1 MEKKFSTYQ
10 QSVFDFI
17 IEGKGNCVINAV
29 AGSGKTF
36 TIVNALSLIPSDKKV
51 LFLAFNK
58 HIVTELQ
65 GRLQGISNVEV
76 ATLHSF
82 GNKVVRTNLKSFMD
96 SDKVKKYID
105 NQIPYWRIPEEL
117 LEGYANK
124 VKRLVELAKLSLV
137 NSEPELFKLAFKH
150 GIEVFG
156 SEIENALSTLDAT
169 DRNTRSFDF
178 TDMLYYPIRFNLNCP
193 QFDFVFIDECQDLN
207 SCQQELMKKTLKPQG
222 RFIAVGDP
230 NQCIYGFAGSD
241 TDSFNKLVNLPN
253 TIQLPLSLTYR
264 CSKKVTELAQKIVPQ
279 IQAIESAP
287 EGIVRFNGK
296 VVEMQSEDL
305 VLCRMNAPLINLCIR
320 LLKSNIKA
328 FVKGKDIGLNLIN
341 MLKKTKK
348 SKVAD
353 ALTILWNERTKLVEK
368 LVRKGMSQT
377 DAEHSNFIITYVDKL
392 EAIEALSEN
401 ADSVAEVIT
410 RINSIFA
417 DESIGVCLS
426 TIHKAKGLEANKV
439 FIIEPKCLPAP
450 WVTQEWETEQE
461 NNLAYVA
468 YTRAK
473 IELVFVPESEFT
485 TRKIK

>member
-1 MEKKFSTYQ
+1 MKTQFSQYQ
-10 QSVFDFI
+10 QAIFDFL
-17 IEGKGNCVINAV
+17 IEGQGNAVINAV
-29 AGSGKTF
+29 AGAGKTF
-36 TIVNALSLIPSDKKV
+36 TIVNALSLIPADKKV

-58 HIVTELQ
+58 HIATELQ

-82 GNKVVRTNLKSFMD
+82 GNKVVRSNLKSFMD
-96 SDKVKKYID
+96 ADKVKKYID
-105 NQIPYWRIPEEL
+105 NQIPYWRIPDEL
-117 LEGYANK
+117 VEGYANK
-124 VKRLVELAKLSLV
+124 VRRLVELAKLSLV

-150 GIEVFG
+150 GIEVL
-156 SEIENALSTLDAT
+156 STEIENALQTLEAT
-169 DRNTRSFDF
+169 DRNNRSFDF
-178 TDMLYYPIRFNLNCP
+178 TDMIYYPIRFNLNCT
-193 QFDFVFIDECQDLN
+193 QYDFVFIDECQDL
-207 SCQQELMKKTLKPQG
+207 STCQQELMKKTLKPNG

-241 TDSFNKLVNLPN
+241 TASFQKLVNLPN

-264 CSKKVTELAQKIVPQ
+264 CSKKVVELAQTIVPQ
-279 IQAIESAP
+279 IKALDSAP
-287 EGIVRFNGK
+287 EGVVRYNGK

-305 VLCRMNAPLINLCIR
+305 ILCRMNAPLISLCIK
-320 LLKSNIKA
+320 LLKNNIKA

-353 ALTILWNERTKLVEK
+353 ALTILWNERSKLVEK

-401 ADSVAEVIT
+401 AQSVAEVIS
-410 RINSIFA
+410 RINSIFS
-417 DESIGVCLS
+417 DESAGVCLS
-426 TIHKAKGLEANKV
+426 TIHKAKGLEADRV

-450 WVTQEWETEQE
+450 WVKQEWEVEQE

-473 IELVFVPESEFT
+473 QELVFVPENEFT
-485 TRKIK
+485 TRKN

>member
-10 QSVFDFI
+10 ESVFNFI
-17 IEGKGNCVINAV
+17 IEGNGNAVINAV

-36 TIVNALSLIPSDKKV
+36 TIVNALSLIPNDKKV

-82 GNKVVRTNLKSFMD
+82 GNKVVRNSLKAFMD
-96 SDKVKKYID
+96 ADKIKKYID
-105 NQIPYWRIPEEL
+105 NQIPYWNVPESVI
-117 LEGYANK
+117 EGFANR

-150 GIEVFG
+150 GIETYQN
-156 SEIENALSTLDAT
+156 EIERALQTIEAT

-178 TDMLYYPIRFNLNCP
+178 TDMLYFPIRFNLNCP
-193 QFDFVFIDECQDLN
+193 QFDFVFIDECQDLS
-207 SCQQELMKKTLKPQG
+207 SCQQELMKKTLNQNG

-241 TDSFNKLVNLPN
+241 TDSFQKLVNLPD

-264 CSKKVTELAQKIVPQ
+264 CSKKVTELAQSIVPQ
-279 IQAIESAP
+279 IQPIETAP
-287 EGIVRFNGK
+287 EGLVRHNGK
-296 VVEMQSEDL
+296 IEEMQSENL

-320 LLKSNIKA
+320 LLKNNIKA

-368 LVRKGMSQT
+368 LVRKGMNQT
-377 DAEHSNFIITYVDKL
+377 DAENSNFIITYVDKV

-401 ADSVAEVIT
+401 AESVAEVIN

-426 TIHKAKGLEANKV
+426 TIHKAKGLESDKV
-439 FIIEPKCLPAP
+439 FIIEPQCLPAP
-450 WVTQEWETEQE
+450 WVKQDWEIEQE

-473 IELVFVPESEFT
+473 NELVFVPESEFT
-485 TRKIK
+485 TRKAK

>member
-1 MEKKFSTYQ
+1 MKTQFSQYQ
-10 QSVFDFI
+10 QAIFDFI
-17 IEGKGNCVINAV
+17 IEGKGNAVINAV
-29 AGSGKTF
+29 AGAGKTF

-82 GNKVVRTNLKSFMD
+82 GNKVVRNSLKAFMD
-96 SDKVKKYID
+96 ADKVKKYID
-105 NQIPYWRIPEEL
+105 NQIAYWRIPDEL

-124 VKRLVELAKLSLV
+124 VRRLVELAKLSLV
-137 NSEPELFKLAFKH
+137 NNENELFKLAYKH
-150 GIEVFG
+150 GIEVLG
-156 SEIENALSTLDAT
+156 TEVENALQTLEAT
-169 DRNTRSFDF
+169 DRNNRSFDF
-178 TDMLYYPIRFNLNCP
+178 TDMLYFPIRFNLNCP
-193 QFDFVFIDECQDLN
+193 QFDYVFIDECQDL
-207 SCQQELMKKTLKPQG
+207 STCQQELMKKTLKPNG

-241 TDSFNKLVNLPN
+241 TASFQKLVNLPN

-264 CSKKVTELAQKIVPQ
+264 CSKKVVELAQTIVPQ
-279 IQAIESAP
+279 IKALESAP
-287 EGIVRFNGK
+287 EGVVRFNGK
-296 VVEMQSEDL
+296 IEEMKSEDL
-305 VLCRMNAPLINLCIR
+305 ILCRMNAPLINLCIK
-320 LLKSNIKA
+320 LLKANIKA

-353 ALTILWNERTKLVEK
+353 ALTILWNERSKLIEK

-377 DAEHSNFIITYVDKL
+377 EAEHSNFIITYCDKV

-401 ADSVAEVIT
+401 AESVAEVIS
-410 RINSIFA
+410 RINSIFS
-417 DESIGVCLS
+417 DESAGVCLS
-426 TIHKAKGLEANKV
+426 TIHKAKGLESDRV

-450 WVTQEWETEQE
+450 WVKQEWEVEQE

-473 IELVFVPESEFT
+473 QELVFVPESEFT
-485 TRKIK
+485 TRKK

>member
-1 MEKKFSTYQ
+1 MEKKFSSYQ
-10 QSVFDFI
+10 ESVFNFI
-17 IEGKGNCVINAV
+17 IEGQGNAVINAV

-82 GNKVVRTNLKSFMD
+82 GNKVVRNSLKAFMD
-96 SDKVKKYID
+96 ADKVKKYID
-105 NQIPYWRIPEEL
+105 NNIAYWNVPDL
-117 LEGYANK
+117 ALEGFANR

-150 GIEVFG
+150 GIETYQN
-156 SEIENALSTLDAT
+156 EIERALQTLEST

-178 TDMLYYPIRFNLNCP
+178 TDMLYFPIRFNLNCP
-193 QFDFVFIDECQDLN
+193 QFDFVFIDECQDLS
-207 SCQQELMKKTLKPQG
+207 SCQQELMKKSLKPSG

-264 CSKKVTELAQKIVPQ
+264 CSKKVTELAQTIVPQ
-279 IQAIESAP
+279 IQAIENAA
-287 EGIVRFNGK
+287 EGLVRYNGK
-296 VVEMQSEDL
+296 IEEMKSEDL
-305 VLCRMNAPLINLCIR
+305 VLCRMNAPLIILCIR
-320 LLKSNIKA
+320 LLKNNIKA

-368 LVRKGMSQT
+368 LVRKGMNQT
-377 DAEHSNFIITYVDKL
+377 DAENSNFIITYVDKL
-392 EAIEALSEN
+392 EAIEALSES
-401 ADSVAEVIT
+401 AESVAEVIT

-417 DESIGVCLS
+417 DESVGVCLS
-426 TIHKAKGLEANKV
+426 TIHKAKGLESDRV
-439 FIIEPKCLPAP
+439 YIIEPKCLPAP
-450 WVTQEWETEQE
+450 WVKQDWEIEQE

-473 IELVFVPESEFT
+473 NELVFVPESEFT
-485 TRKIK
+485 TRKK

>member
-1 MEKKFSTYQ
+1 MKTQFSQYQ
-10 QSVFDFI
+10 QAIFDFL
-17 IEGKGNCVINAV
+17 IEGQGNAVINAV
-29 AGSGKTF
+29 AGAGKTF
-36 TIVNALSLIPSDKKV
+36 TIVNALSLIPADKKV

-82 GNKVVRTNLKSFMD
+82 GNKVVRSNLKSFMD
-96 SDKVKKYID
+96 ADKVKKYID
-105 NQIPYWRIPEEL
+105 NQIPYWRIPDEL
-117 LEGYANK
+117 VEGYANK
-124 VKRLVELAKLSLV
+124 VRRLVELAKLSLV

-150 GIEVFG
+150 GIEVL
-156 SEIENALSTLDAT
+156 STEIENALQTLEAT
-169 DRNTRSFDF
+169 DRNNRSFDF
-178 TDMLYYPIRFNLNCP
+178 TDMIYYPIRFNLNCT
-193 QFDFVFIDECQDLN
+193 QYDFVFIDECQDL
-207 SCQQELMKKTLKPQG
+207 STCQQELMKKTLKPNG

-241 TDSFNKLVNLPN
+241 TASFQKLVNLPN

-264 CSKKVTELAQKIVPQ
+264 CSKKVVELAQTIVPQ
-279 IQAIESAP
+279 IKALDSAP
-287 EGIVRFNGK
+287 EGVVRYNGK

-305 VLCRMNAPLINLCIR
+305 ILCRMNAPLISLCIK
-320 LLKSNIKA
+320 LLKNNIKA

-353 ALTILWNERTKLVEK
+353 ALTILWNERSKLVEK

-401 ADSVAEVIT
+401 AQSVAEVIS
-410 RINSIFA
+410 RINSIFS
-417 DESIGVCLS
+417 DESAGVCLS
-426 TIHKAKGLEANKV
+426 TIHKAKGLEADRV

-450 WVTQEWETEQE
+450 WVKQEWEVEQE

-473 IELVFVPESEFT
+473 QELVFVPENEFT
-485 TRKIK
+485 TRKN

>member
-1 MEKKFSTYQ
+1 MKTQFSSYQ
-10 QSVFDFI
+10 QAIFDFI
-17 IEGKGNCVINAV
+17 IEGKGNAVINAV
-29 AGSGKTF
+29 AGAGKTF
-36 TIVNALSLIPSDKKV
+36 TIVNALSLIPSYKKV

-82 GNKVVRTNLKSFMD
+82 GNKVVRNSLKAFMD
-96 SDKVKKYID
+96 ADKIKKYID
-105 NQIPYWRIPEEL
+105 NQIPYWRIPDEL

-124 VKRLVELAKLSLV
+124 VRRLVELAKLSLV
-137 NSEPELFKLAFKH
+137 NSEPELFKLAYKH
-150 GIEVFG
+150 GIEIIG
-156 SEIENALSTLDAT
+156 SEIENALSTLEAT

-178 TDMLYYPIRFNLNCP
+178 TDMIYYPIRFNLNCT
-193 QFDFVFIDECQDLN
+193 QYDFVFIDECQDLS
-207 SCQQELMKKTLKPQG
+207 SCQQELMKKTLQPQG

-241 TDSFNKLVNLPN
+241 TASFNKLVNLPN

-264 CSKKVTELAQKIVPQ
+264 CSKKVVELAQTIVPQ
-279 IQAIESAP
+279 IKALESAP
-287 EGIVRFNGK
+287 EGVVRFNGK
-296 VVEMQSEDL
+296 IEEMKSEDL
-305 VLCRMNAPLINLCIR
+305 ILCRMNAPLINLCIK
-320 LLKSNIKA
+320 LLKANIKA

-353 ALTILWNERTKLVEK
+353 ALTILWNERSKLIEK

-377 DAEHSNFIITYVDKL
+377 EAEHSNFIITYVDKL

-401 ADSVAEVIT
+401 AQSVAEVIS
-410 RINSIFA
+410 RINSIFS
-417 DESIGVCLS
+417 DESAGVCLS
-426 TIHKAKGLEANKV
+426 TIHKAKGLESDRV

-450 WVTQEWETEQE
+450 WVKQEWEVEQE

-473 IELVFVPESEFT
+473 QELVFVPESEFT
-485 TRKIK
+485 TRKK

>member
-1 MEKKFSTYQ
+1 MEKQFSSYQ
-10 QSVFDFI
+10 KSVFNFI
-17 IEGKGNCVINAV
+17 TEGNGNAVINAV

-36 TIVNALSLIPSDKKV
+36 TIVNALSLIPTDKKV

-65 GRLQGISNVEV
+65 GRLKGISNVEV

-82 GNKVVRTNLKSFMD
+82 GNRVVKNSLKAFMNA
-96 SDKVKKYID
+96 DKVKNYID
-105 NQIPYWRIPEEL
+105 NQIPYWNVSEFAI
-117 LEGYANK
+117 EGFANR
-124 VKRLVELAKLSLV
+124 VKKLVELAKLSLV

-150 GIEVFG
+150 
-156 SEIENALSTLDAT
+156 EIETYSNEIERALQTLEAT
-169 DRNTRSFDF
+169 DRNNRSFDF
-178 TDMLYYPIRFNLNCP
+178 TDMIYFPIRFNLNCP
-193 QFDFVFIDECQDLN
+193 QYDFVFVDECQDLS
-207 SCQQELMKKTLKPQG
+207 SCQQELMKKSLKPNG

-241 TDSFNKLVNLPN
+241 TDSFNKLLNLPN

-264 CSKKVTELAQKIVPQ
+264 CSKKVTELAQSIVPK
-279 IQAIESAP
+279 IQAIENAP
-287 EGIVRFNGK
+287 EGLVRFNGK
-296 VVEMQSEDL
+296 VTEMQSEDL
-305 VLCRMNAPLINLCIR
+305 VLCRMNAPLINLCIK
-320 LLKSNIKA
+320 LLKNNIKA

-341 MLKKTKK
+341 MLKRTKK

-353 ALTILWNERTKLVEK
+353 ALTILWNERTKLIEK

-377 DAEHSNFIITYVDKL
+377 DAENSNFVITYCDKV

-401 ADSVAEVIT
+401 AESVIEVIN

-439 FIIEPKCLPAP
+439 FIIEPQCLPAP
-450 WVTQEWETEQE
+450 WVKQEWEIEQE

-473 IELVFVPESEFT
+473 NELVFVPESEFT
-485 TRKIK
+485 TRKKK